1 MNTRTAIP
9 NGSPGSAW
17 TSANKWRLD
26 EKSLRVL
33 KNAALL
39 HDIGKIGV
47 LESILNK
54 AGKLDEN
61 EFQSIRKHPDF
72 GDEILKPTA
81 SLREERAIVRIIM
94 KEKTAGYPDG
104 LTGDQLGI
112 SEKIIIVADAFDAMN
127 SKRPYRQPLKPEVIR
142 QELLR
147 CRGTQFDRDVV
158 SAFME
163 IFEATISGN
172 AMEDIPSNVVPPQNL
187 SLITSSLF
195 EKCPFGPIS
204 ALDVKFN
211 PQNIPCIPAVKFSI
225 RLELEQK

>member
-1 MNTRTAIP
+1 MA
-9 NGSPGSAW
+9 
-17 TSANKWRLD
+17 LD

-81 SLREERAIVRIIM
+81 SLREERAIVRHHH
-94 KEKTAGYPDG
+94 EREDGRGYPDR
-104 LTGDQLGI
+104 LTGDQLNI

-142 QELLR
+142 QELLK

-158 SAFME
+158 SAFLE
-163 IFEATISGN
+163 IFESSVSGN
-172 AMEDIPSNVVPPQNL
+172 AIEDMPSNVVPL
-187 SLITSSLF
+187 RIYHT
-195 EKCPFGPIS
+195 
-204 ALDVKFN
+204 
-211 PQNIPCIPAVKFSI
+211 
-225 RLELEQK
+225 